1 MNDVESAGIP
11 GAFKAPV
18 IPWDSI
24 QAMGIADGLAHM
36 TLCLSLSIPDG
47 HGGVA
52 DRSAA
57 VAHLR
62 MSFRTLAILKDAI
75 AKIELMAQ
83 PAASSRN

>member
-1 MNDVESAGIP
+1 MTDVERAGIP
-11 GAFKAPV
+11 GAFDAPV
-18 IPWDSI
+18 MLWDSI

-52 DRSAA
+52 DRSVA

-62 MSFRTLAILKDAI
+62 MSFRALEGLKDAI
-75 AKIELMAQ
+75 AKIELMAR
-83 PAASSRN
+83 PAAGSRN